1 MNTEKFSYAMSEID
15 SKYVDEAISYH
26 AGLKSRIHFRHLPA
40 AVVAAMLAVLLM
52 GTCVVAAVCNDDI
65 QNWFK
70 QQWKGITG
78 HSMGSEQSAVIDQLS
93 QPINVSQTIGN
104 VTVTA
109 DSATVGNGSFYLL
122 LRVEGLNLSPNWGY
136 GFDDLE
142 MKLAPAP
149 FEEGNG
155 FGGYG
160 FEYQG
165 LDNNGA
171 ALMLI
176 AYNYAGAESDATDTS
191 PLEVSLW
198 LKDFVNNAN
207 TTAQETIA
215 AGEWNLKFWIDR
227 TQLPNAIKLPDTK
240 AVVTDLDTL
249 QEVTILFHNIELTST
264 GMNLQYECDETE
276 TFLEQVCVEMKDGT
290 VVDSN
295 GSFGM
300 NLDDGETMEW
310 SFQWK
315 FPIDLNEVE
324 AIKIGSTRID
334 IPSVE

>member
-26 AGLKSRIHFRHLPA
+26 AGLKSHIHFRNLPA
-40 AVVAAMLAVLLM
+40 AAVAAMLAVLLM
-52 GTCVVAAVCNDDI
+52 GTCVVGAVCNDNI
-65 QNWFK
+65 QNWF
-70 QQWKGITG
+70 QQKWKEITG

-122 LRVEGLNLSPNWGY
+122 LRVEGLNLSPNCGY

-149 FEEGNG
+149 FEDGNG

-176 AYNYAGAESDATDTS
+176 NYNYAGAESDATDTS

-227 TQLPNAIKLPDTK
+227 TQLPNAIKLPDMK

-249 QEVTILFHNIELTST
+249 QEVTIFIHNFELTST

-276 TFLEQVCVEMKDGT
+276 AFLEQVCVEMKDGT

-295 GSFGM
+295 GGVGM

-310 SFQWK
+310 SFQWQ